1 MSWRGANPG
10 AKAAKQGHDVIMT
23 PNSALYFDYY
33 QTKDTWNEPLGIGG
47 CSTVENVYQ
56 FEPVAEDL
64 SPEQAQ
70 RIWGVQANLWT
81 EYIAYPSYIQ
91 YQVLPRMAALAEVQW
106 MQPQDK
112 NFDEFK
118 ERVTRLCEIYRLY
131 HWAVAPHLWRE
142 KKN

>member
-1 MSWRGANPG
+1 
-10 AKAAKQGHDVIMT
+10 
-23 PNSALYFDYY
+23 
-33 QTKDTWNEPLGIGG
+33 
-47 CSTVENVYQ
+47 
-56 FEPVAEDL
+56 
-64 SPEQAQ
+64 
-70 RIWGVQANLWT
+70 NLWT